1 MLKERVIKLSSFCFI
16 RPVCLGDVVE
26 GLILD
31 CVAYYG
37 EKVTVKRESLGG
49 SPSSTER
56 FLLTQQIVETPK
68 S

>member
-1 MLKERVIKLSSFCFI
+1 MLKERVIKLSSFCFS

-26 GLILD
+26 VLILS

-49 SPSSTER
+49 STGYTER
-56 FLLTQQIVETPK
+56 FFLTQQIVEAPK